1 MLIAHFAASLAFL
14 VPNAPLAPR
23 TGTATRPQVAPAR
36 ASAPLLQLATPPLRI
51 GQFGFP
57 EPGPPVLVEERDA
70 CGVGFIADIKGRRR
84 HETIARAI
92 HALSCME
99 HRGGCGGE
107 YTGARGGE
115 HARGGTSASG
125 GAHGGR
131 GRGGV
136 EARAQRPDQ
145 V

>member
-1 MLIAHFAASLAFL
+1 MLLAHFAASFAFL

-70 CGVGFIADIKGRRR
+70 ADMLADAMEDI
-84 HETIARAI
+84 
-92 HALSCME
+92 LS
-99 HRGGCGGE
+99 
-107 YTGARGGE
+107 
-115 HARGGTSASG
+115 
-125 GAHGGR
+125 
-131 GRGGV
+131 
-136 EARAQRPDQ
+136 RAQTGREDSDRD
-145 V
+145 